1 MKIIQKISDRIDE
14 EISDAKT
21 YAKLALETKDNHPD
35 LSRTLYNISLQ
46 EMEHMRML
54 HDAVVNVIAEYRR
67 VNGEPPEKMMAVYD
81 YLHERQIEHAAE
93 ARNMQAMYNK

>member
-67 VNGEPPEKMMAVYD
+67 VNGVFWAT
-81 YLHERQIEHAAE
+81 
-93 ARNMQAMYNK
+93 